1 MNKAQIKQS
10 LESGKLSLSI
20 WEKSTHFEAVGF
32 IFLFPAFAIILHLR
46 DTLQGN
52 PRAFR
57 ETEIWFIVATSL
69 LALFVLILL
78 NRGLKM
84 VEIKHSL
91 NRKQIDSI
99 LKKLSKELAWTTL
112 KSNDEH
118 FIAQTS
124 PSSFIG
130 KRGERITIL
139 FDEGKIWVNSISDPS
154 KRGSVL
160 FMARNK
166 KHIERL
172 KAEIG
177 RSKKDAR
184 R

>member
-46 DTLQGN
+46 DNLQGN

-57 ETEIWFIVATSL
+57 ETEIWFIVVSSL
-69 LALFVLILL
+69 LALFILILQ
-78 NRGLKM
+78 NHGLKM
-84 VEIKHSL
+84 VEIQHSL
-91 NRKQIDSI
+91 SRKQIDAV
-99 LKKLSKELAWTTL
+99 LKKLSKELAWTIL
-112 KSNDEH
+112 KSDEEH
-118 FIAQTS
+118 FMAQTS
-124 PSSFIG
+124 PKSLIG

-160 FMARNK
+160 FMASNK
-166 KHIERL
+166 KHIARL

-177 RSKKDAR
+177 RGVR
-184 R
+184 